1 MASMIEIIDQLCEQ
15 NGIKGSKLCDDLG
28 ISRSTL
34 TELRKGRAKTLS
46 LKKTQM
52 IADYFGVSIEYL
64 TGDQET
70 SQKTSELYDKIA
82 KLCADHGIS
91 IGKMCSDLEISR
103 GNLTDLKMGR
113 IRSISSAKLQKIADY
128 FSVSLDFFSENEKGN
143 TKKAPALTRKDERD
157 IAKTLANLKETLE
170 NEEGLMFDG
179 DPMSD
184 EAKESILVAMEL
196 GLQAAKLKN
205 KEKYTPKKYKK
216 D

>member
-184 EAKESILVAMEL
+184 EAKESILAAM
-196 GLQAAKLKN
+196 
-205 KEKYTPKKYKK
+205 
-216 D
+216 

>member
-184 EAKESILVAMEL
+184 EAKESILAAMEL

>member
-157 IAKTLANLKETLE
+157 VAKTLANLKETLE

-184 EAKESILVAMEL
+184 EAKESILAAMEL

>member
-1 MASMIEIIDQLCEQ
+1 MANMIEIIDQLCEQ

-184 EAKESILVAMEL
+184 EAKESILAAMEL